1 MTSVNLD
8 KLNNLLRK
16 IIQANVTL
24 NEVNEYMSQL
34 ENETSFALYSHYPQI
49 QVDDAMESVTEFI
62 LRKYQEA
69 VCPNLDLSF
78 LHRDIRNRFHNMQY
92 NCYNVVEFINE
103 KIGDSTERLAYNQL
117 LKGALYAVK
126 ANEADIDLSDFISE
140 HTQKSREIILKG
152 CHARGREFVGYDSL
166 AVFEKFVNLI
176 LLNAGL
182 FHRTPP
188 SQMQFSDISD
198 FMRAR
203 RPELPCKV
211 PSGTLLQRTMLQ
223 RSVKSMSFYKRGR
236 VDVEFFS
243 TGDMLA
249 VSKALCGIEPKIY
262 FPKSSAKPEDIF
274 DARPDGRIKR
284 VVKMEGVCGISEE
297 NK

>member
-62 LRKYQEA
+62 LRKYQVA

-78 LHRDIRNRFHNMQY
+78 LLKDIRNRFHNMRY

-117 LKGALYAVK
+117 LEGALFAVGLK
-126 ANEADIDLSDFISE
+126 GEKIDLADFVAV
-140 HTQKSREIILKG
+140 HTQKSKEMVLTG
-152 CHARGREFVGYDSL
+152 CSASRGRFSGHETL

-188 SQMQFSDISD
+188 SQMQFADISD

-203 RPELPCKV
+203 RPDLPCKV
-211 PSGTLLQRTMLQ
+211 PNQTVLRRTI
-223 RSVKSMSFYKRGR
+223 KSMYFYKRGR

-243 TGDMLA
+243 TGDLLE

-274 DARPDGRIKR
+274 DARSDGRIKR